1 MDNFEGFEAD
11 GNSVGNRIL
20 KAFANSLDPDETPQ
34 NMAREQLSVR
44 LSDSNQEV
52 IVYGREAVRKPDQ
65 CRPTRPPP
73 TTHADRTRPLPDRLV
88 GLDRVDLISSGNPA

>member
-44 LSDSNQEV
+44 LSDRWDPTADPINSIIPITE
-52 IVYGREAVRKPDQ
+52 IS
-65 CRPTRPPP
+65 RPNP
-73 TTHADRTRPLPDRLV
+73 TK
-88 GLDRVDLISSGNPA
+88 LD